1 MARCKEKDPGDPEE
15 IFNIGSV
22 RMKRILVVEDEAN
35 LARFIELELTHE
47 SYAVTVMYDGES
59 GLQEAL
65 STEYDCILLDIMLPK
80 LNGLEVC
87 RKLRREKETPVI
99 MITAKG
105 ETYDKVIGLDYGAD
119 DYIVKPF
126 DIEELLAR
134 LRALL
139 RRNKNEDDSEHLL
152 VVGNLQI
159 DKEAFTVFC
168 DHQLIELTKTEFELL
183 KLLAMNKR
191 HVMTRE
197 KVLTAIWGYDNEV
210 ETNVVDVYIRYLRNK
225 LKPFGQDQLIETVRG
240 VGYVIR

>member
-1 MARCKEKDPGDPEE
+1 
-15 IFNIGSV
+15 
-22 RMKRILVVEDEAN
+22 MKRILVVEDEAN

-87 RKLRREKETPVI
+87 RKLRSEKATPVI

-139 RRNKNEDDSEHLL
+139 RRNKNEDGGEHLL